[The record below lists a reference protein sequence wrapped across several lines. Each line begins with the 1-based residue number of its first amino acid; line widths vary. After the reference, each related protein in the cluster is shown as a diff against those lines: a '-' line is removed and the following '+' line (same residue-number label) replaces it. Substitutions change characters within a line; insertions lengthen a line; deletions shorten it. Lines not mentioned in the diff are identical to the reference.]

1 VRSTQPAHPAKP
13 GVPDAAAIRE
23 ARHVGWPGRHGKV
36 TGVPKLLIFETRR
49 LVLPLETVVDAVLEL
64 DRERGG
70 RLALSSITDARIEA
84 GENPALVLEALHPD
98 ALAPEPRRYSLPA
111 IAAAVIH
118 YCWKTRVPLPRNWSK
133 SIEIVPEGFA
143 LALQGTVEIQRRHGG
158 FSTNAP
164 AGASSSA
171 EEADAPAAE
180 GT

>member
-1 VRSTQPAHPAKP
+1 M
-13 GVPDAAAIRE
+13 
-23 ARHVGWPGRHGKV
+23 
-36 TGVPKLLIFETRR
+36 PKLLIYETRR
-49 LVLPLETVVDAVLEL
+49 LLLPLETVVDAVLGL

-70 RLALSSITDARIEA
+70 RLWTASITDARIQT
-84 GENPALVLEALHPD
+84 GESPGLILEAQQPD
-98 ALAPEPRRYSLPA
+98 AVASERRVYPLAA

-158 FSTNAP
+158 FSTHAP